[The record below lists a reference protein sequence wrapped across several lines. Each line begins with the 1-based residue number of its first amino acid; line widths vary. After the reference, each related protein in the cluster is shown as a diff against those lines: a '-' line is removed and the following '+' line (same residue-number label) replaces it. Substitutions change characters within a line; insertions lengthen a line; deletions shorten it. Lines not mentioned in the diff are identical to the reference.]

1 MKKSIIALAVA
12 GAMTAPIVA
21 QADATIYGRVHERV
35 VFQEDKDMNI
45 QNAEAR
51 FGVKGSSEMDSGL
64 TAFYQIEMALRGD
77 GTSARQSNSSRSGSS
92 SVINADDTSKI
103 DTTSDI
109 QFRQLN
115 AGVKGDFGTAII
127 GRFTNP
133 YVDTYTGDIF
143 EGESGVYQ
151 LAPFRVGNAIGYTTP
166 DYNGMSA
173 SVAIIGEGEG
183 VDTTYEDVDGY
194 IVKVKGAFGPV
205 SVALAYMDTEYTN
218 AAATSDEADLSSIG
232 LAYNANGLY
241 VGLGYEEDDV
251 SKTDVID
258 FGVKYTVGKT
268 AFGLGYAVEDSTGS
282 AEKDRVVL
290 GVYHDLGGSA
300 DVYTELA
307 KHDETTAAG
316 VDSDFNRFSVG
327 YRVKF

>member
-35 VFQEDKDMNI
+35 VFQEDKDVNI
-45 QNAEAR
+45 ENAEAR
-51 FGVKGSSEMDSGL
+51 FGVKGSSELDSGL

-77 GTSARQSNSSRSGSS
+77 TSDDRQSNSSRQSG
-92 SVINADDTSKI
+92 DTVV
-103 DTTSDI
+103 
-109 QFRQLN
+109 QMRQLN

-127 GRFTNP
+127 GRYTNP

-143 EGESGVYQ
+143 EKESGVYQ
-151 LAPFRVGNAIGYTTP
+151 LAPFRIGNSVGYTTP
-166 DYNGMSA
+166 DFNGMSA

-183 VDTTYEDVDGY
+183 DDSVYEDADGY
-194 IVKVKGAFGPV
+194 VVKLKGAFGPV
-205 SVALAYMDTEYTN
+205 SVAVAYMDTDYTN
-218 AAATSDEADLSSIG
+218 ATATADETELSSIG

-251 SKTDVID
+251 SNTDVID

-268 AFGLGYAVEDSTGS
+268 SYGLGYAVKDATGTEE
-282 AEKDRVVL
+282 ADRVVL

-300 DVYTELA
+300 DVYTEFA
-307 KHDETTAAG
+307 KHDQTSAAG